1 MTQELNKKEITI
13 NYLRERYSDILNKH
27 LLYMNGD
34 RRTWNG
40 NPESNSG
47 WEHWIDPAYGNIWG
61 KSKLEFKFVC

>member
-34 RRTWNG
+34 DDYALTTEELNTVLPVLFILR
-40 NPESNSG
+40 
-47 WEHWIDPAYGNIWG
+47 DL
-61 KSKLEFKFVC
+61 SK